1 MENNLLFITVED
13 VKTSPLWQ
21 PINDR
26 KQSTYNDN
34 LIYNSILKTSLW
46 VDRLAGGTVSEKI
59 NKKEL
64 FPRIK
69 KDGTGLID
77 YDKWLNYIQ
86 SACLLAVI
94 NWYLPKGVN
103 DLTGSASMSQ
113 GGVAYSQTNDPEANE
128 NITKDVKNALKLA
141 GEIIDTT
148 STKTF
153 TRPYNYVSDN
163 YAHPW
168 EEEYKHISKKT
179 FYPTLLF
186 WLKNRLYSDNSINIT
201 YPTKN
206 DFSKID
212 YNEYI
217 KLVVPF
223 DNNTIY
229 YDNGVWKAKQSGEIP
244 SDIIKDSDLN
254 KNYIDKSDNKYI
266 VKNALLTVN
275 SETKNINDFILDL
288 QNKIISLTQE
298 INSMKWEFVD
308 TSDFT
313 ENDRSYKIK
322 NYNYLTDWLKIEVQ
336 GDIFGNLKQAS
347 VFTTHFQDQFLDA
360 GTLKNSTELF
370 QSIIQIS
377 DNELQFLING
387 VSIPM
392 QSLQIYKLNIPT
404 DNIERKRI

>member
-13 VKTSPLWQ
+13 VKKSPLWQ

-46 VDRLAGGTVSEKI
+46 IDRLAGATVSEKI
-59 NKKEL
+59 NKQDL
-64 FPRIK
+64 FPWVK

-77 YDKWLNYIQ
+77 YNRWLNYIQ

-94 NWYLPKGVN
+94 NWYLPKGVD
-103 DLTGSASMSQ
+103 DLRGSASISQ

-148 STKTF
+148 SAKTF
-153 TRPYNYVSDN
+153 TRPYNYVLDN

-168 EEEYKHISKKT
+168 EEKYKHISKKT

-186 WLKNRLYSDNSINIT
+186 WLKNRLFSDNSINIS
-201 YPTKN
+201 YSTKN

-229 YDNGVWKAKQSGEIP
+229 YDNGLWKAKLGNIP
-244 SDIIKDSDLN
+244 DNVITDEMFNKD
-254 KNYIDKSDNKYI
+254 YIDKSDSKYI

-275 SETKNINDFILDL
+275 NETKNINDFILDL
-288 QNKIISLTQE
+288 QNKIISLNQE
-298 INSMKWEFVD
+298 INNMKWEVVD
-308 TSDFT
+308 TSDFAPDIRGT
-313 ENDRSYKIK
+313 YQIKNFDKINYEYRVFVSLTGPYNSRLGSVASYKNFK
-322 NYNYLTDWLKIEVQ
+322 
-336 GDIFGNLKQAS
+336 G
-347 VFTTHFQDQFLDA
+347 
-360 GTLKNSTELF
+360 
-370 QSIIQIS
+370 IIS
-377 DNELQFLING
+377 N
-387 VSIPM
+387 VSIELLPKP
-392 QSLQIYKLNIPT
+392 SYIALLLNYKGKVYNQNQDGIPQ
-404 DNIERKRI
+404 NLHSIHVERKKVS